1 MARGKTLVVLLL
13 LAAGFGGFFYYDTY
27 WLNPKREK
35 AESAKGRI
43 WTVEPKDVEG
53 VTIARKGGTVRL
65 KRTADGWEMLEPLRV
80 RADKA
85 AVDDMVTGLATAR
98 MDREIDPNPAKPAD
112 FGLAPPEAEVRL
124 DVKGAA
130 APLVLRVGS
139 KNPTGVWVYA
149 REGDKPAVIT
159 MSESV
164 ARDTARPVADFRDR
178 SVMAFDRRN
187 LTGLDLDVA
196 GDQIGLVADEPGKWR
211 IVKPRPLRAD
221 ADMVADFLEKL
232 EGAKALEFADD
243 APKSLAAY
251 GLDKPSRVT
260 VWLGR
265 DKDRS
270 SRTLLIGRPVPE
282 KKGVYVKRDGEPG
295 VLLTAEAVWTTFPKT
310 VAVLRD
316 KTVVTYAY
324 DKLTKV
330 ELAHGRDSV
339 TLEKDGAGWKLTAP
353 EALKADSSAVT
364 GLLWKIR
371 DLRALGFLA
380 ETPAE
385 APRFLTRPEVTVK
398 LWEEGAKD
406 PKTLLLQSS
415 AERRGGQPVAVAA
428 VRGDGPVVLVEGKM
442 LADLAPGVA
451 ELRDRALLRVR
462 DRRHQEGASGR
473 GRQAPGR
480 GEERRDAVEGG
491 GADAREHQGRSR
503 GRHAPGPAGHQVEG
517 DRGQGSGGRGQ
528 VGSRQARA
536 GADPVQGRRR
546 RAGHAPG
553 RPHRRRGDVRQA
565 ESRARYLRGLQ
576 QGPGRSA
583 QGQSRD
589 SLLSPGF
596 SGRGDGG
603 RIGAPR

>member
-27 WLNPKREK
+27 WLNPTREK

-53 VTIARKGGTVRL
+53 VTIVRKGETLRL
-65 KRTADGWEMLEPLRV
+65 KRTADGWEMLEPLRA
-80 RADKA
+80 RADRA

-98 MDREIDPNPAKPAD
+98 MDREIDPDPAKPAD

-124 DVKGAA
+124 EVKGAA

-164 ARDTARPVADFRDR
+164 SRDTARPVADFRDR
-178 SVMAFDRRN
+178 SVMTFDRRN
-187 LTGLDLDVA
+187 LTGLDLEVG
-196 GDQIGLVADEPGKWR
+196 GDQISLAADEPGKWR
-211 IVKPRPLRAD
+211 IQKPRPLRAD
-221 ADMVADFLEKL
+221 VEMVTDFLEKI
-232 EGAKALEFADD
+232 EGAKAIEFADD
-243 APKSLAAY
+243 APKSLAPY

-270 SRTLLIGRPVPE
+270 SRTLLVGRPVPE

-310 VAVLRD
+310 VAALRD

-324 DKLTKV
+324 DKLVKV
-330 ELAHGRDSV
+330 ELSHGGGGV
-339 TLEKDGAGWKLTAP
+339 TLEKDGSGWKITAP
-353 EALKADSSAVT
+353 ETLKADSSLVT

-371 DLRALGFLA
+371 DLRAVGFLA

-385 APRFLTRPEVTVK
+385 TPRFLSRPEVTVK
-398 LWEEGAKD
+398 LWEEGAKEAR
-406 PKTLLLQSS
+406 TLLLQSS
-415 AERRGGQPVAVAA
+415 PERRGGQPAAVAA
-428 VRGDGPVVLVEGKM
+428 VRGEGPVMLVEGKA

-451 ELRDRALLRVR
+451 ELRDRSLFPAFDLGDIKRARVAAG
-462 DRRHQEGASGR
+462 DKPLVVEKSG
-473 GRQAPGR
+473 
-480 GEERRDAVEGG
+480 ETDWKMVEP
-491 GADAREHQGRSR
+491 SR
-503 GRHAPGPAGHQVEG
+503 GNTKEGRVASLLLGLKTLKWKEITAKGPDDAAKWGLDKPEMEVTLFK
-517 DRGQGSGGRGQ
+517 DGGTELATLV
-528 VGSRQARA
+528 VGRTDGAVTYVKLK
-536 GADPVQGRRR
+536 ADPGIFAVSSKDLDDLRK
-546 RAGHAPG
+546 
-553 RPHRRRGDVRQA
+553 
-565 ESRARYLRGLQ
+565 ARTEI
-576 QGPGRSA
+576 PS
-583 QGQSRD
+583 
-589 SLLSPGF
+589 
-596 SGRGDGG
+596 
-603 RIGAPR
+603 